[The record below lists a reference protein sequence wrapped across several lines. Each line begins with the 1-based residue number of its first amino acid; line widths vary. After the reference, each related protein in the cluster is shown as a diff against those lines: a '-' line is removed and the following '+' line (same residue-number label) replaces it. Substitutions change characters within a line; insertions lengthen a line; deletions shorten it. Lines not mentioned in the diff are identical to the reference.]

1 MINQEKKL
9 SSKIM
14 QLEVFQKVCLITSNS
29 LIKFNSY
36 LDNEKIHLI
45 IKDEG
50 ENFIGSKII
59 NTFENFSSNK

>member
-1 MINQEKKL
+1 
-9 SSKIM
+9 M
-14 QLEVFQKVCLITSNS
+14 QLEVFQKVCLITSNF

-50 ENFIGSKII
+50 ENFIGSKRI